1 MRKLYVGL
9 DVSKNETAI
18 CVRDEIG
25 RVVLATKVTT
35 DPGAIMQAFK
45 TVDGGIARIVM
56 ETGRASNWLYAGLLA
71 QELPVVCVDA
81 RQAHAVLS
89 QMHNKTDAND
99 AAMLAELA
107 RTGFYRA
114 IAVKSMASQKMRAL
128 LRAREVAMKAR
139 MNVENT
145 IRGLLASF
153 GIQIA
158 KEKKTFAMRVL
169 AAIEN
174 DNTVSDIVRPLVH
187 LRADI
192 LRGLAAL
199 DRQLRAHVRND
210 ATCRRLMTTPGIGA
224 ISAFAFVATV
234 DDPTR
239 FRRSRS
245 VGAYIGLT
253 ARRHQSGALDM
264 SGRISRRGDTLL
276 RTVLYEAANSLLT
289 RARAGKGAQL
299 KEWAR
304 ALKARIGHKKAVV
317 ALARK
322 LAVLLHRLWVD
333 GTEFQAM
340 EQEA

>member
-9 DVSKNETAI
+9 DVSKSETAV
-18 CVRDEIG
+18 CVRDETS
-25 RVVLATKVTT
+25 RVVLATKAVT
-35 DPGAIMQAFK
+35 DPGAITQAIK
-45 TVDGGIARIVM
+45 AVDGEVAQIVM

-71 QELPVVCVDA
+71 QEIPVVWVDA

-114 IAVKSMASQKMRAL
+114 ISVKSMASQRMRAL
-128 LRAREVAMKAR
+128 LRVREVAMKAR
-139 MNVENT
+139 MNIENT

-153 GIQIA
+153 GIPMT
-158 KEKKTFAMRVL
+158 KEQKTFAVRVL
-169 AAIEN
+169 TAIEN
-174 DNTVSDIVRPLVH
+174 DSVVSDIVRPLVH

-199 DRQLRAHVRND
+199 DRQLRVYVRND

-234 DDPTR
+234 DDPAR

-253 ARRHQSGALDM
+253 ARPHQSGALDI

-289 RARAGKGAQL
+289 RARAGNGAHL
-299 KEWAR
+299 K
-304 ALKARIGHKKAVV
+304 
-317 ALARK
+317 
-322 LAVLLHRLWVD
+322 
-333 GTEFQAM
+333 
-340 EQEA
+340 